1 MTGPRPTDCS
11 DRGPEGHMIQRM
23 TTCIDGGPPRG
34 ERGGPEGHVT
44 QRMTTCI
51 DGGPPRGE
59 RGGHFEAPA

>member
-11 DRGPEGHMIQRM
+11 DR
-23 TTCIDGGPPRG
+23 
-34 ERGGPEGHVT
+34 GPEGHVT